1 MSSTP
6 LICSSRGIATVL
18 AIVCGSAPGYDARTN
33 TLGGDNRLCSADY
46 PYYLRERINEKKPV
60 NVLFAIGAI
69 GMLLACKLQAET
81 HPVKQ
86 H

>member
-1 MSSTP
+1 MFVTE
-6 LICSSRGIATVL
+6 
-18 AIVCGSAPGYDARTN
+18 IVIFVMA
-33 TLGGDNRLCSADY
+33 
-46 PYYLRERINEKKPV
+46 
-60 NVLFAIGAI
+60 FAIGAI